1 MLMNFSSV
9 LHAMPQTFITADETE
24 VLVQAEKLENE
35 YRLCGGRKDAIC
47 KSELL
52 PTNATAKL
60 QSIH

>member
-1 MLMNFSSV
+1 
-9 LHAMPQTFITADETE
+9 MPKTFITADETE
-24 VLVQAEKLENE
+24 ILVQCEKLDNE
-35 YRLCGGRKDAIC
+35 YRLYGGKSDAIC

>member
-1 MLMNFSSV
+1 MLINFSPILLKSE
-9 LHAMPQTFITADETE
+9 AFITADETE
-24 VLVQAEKLENE
+24 ILVQCEKLDNE
-35 YRLCGGRKDAIC
+35 YRLYGGKSDAIC